1 MDHRTER
8 ISEAL
13 REELSE
19 LIGYE
24 MADPRIAPAWVTA
37 VHISPDK
44 RRALVRIGVPDPGL
58 SAPAVAALESGK
70 GFLKSELARRLQLF
84 RIPELHFE
92 ADPLAES
99 GDRLDHLLK
108 RIRKG
113 RPRDRSAAALPA
125 EAAPSPPSHPPQKK
139 ALE

>member
-24 MADPRIAPAWVTA
+24 MSDPRVGSAVVTD

-44 RRALVRIGVPDPGL
+44 RHALVRVGVATAGESDP
-58 SAPAVAALESGK
+58 AIAALEAAK
-70 GFLKSELARRLQLF
+70 GFLRRELGKRLQMY

-92 ADPLAES
+92 ADALAQA
-99 GDRLDHLLK
+99 GDRMEQLLK

-113 RPRDRSAAALPA
+113 RPRGESG
-125 EAAPSPPSHPPQKK
+125 APEKK
-139 ALE
+139 AVE